1 MYTFNFIDN
10 KLYTFPQSYSRL
22 IVWFL
27 SPTHPD
33 RTIFFIRPLNE
44 ALGALEYYYPRPR
57 KVNMDEIMCYCSS
70 FKLKNVI
77 AFVQVN
83 REGQLPYTSYQTIKA
98 NFANFPASLEC
109 FCSN

>member
-1 MYTFNFIDN
+1 MYAFNFFDN

-57 KVNMDEIMCYCSS
+57 KVNMDEMMCYCSS

-83 REGQLPYTSYQTIKA
+83 CEGYAIHIVPNDQSKFRKLS
-98 NFANFPASLEC
+98 SLEC